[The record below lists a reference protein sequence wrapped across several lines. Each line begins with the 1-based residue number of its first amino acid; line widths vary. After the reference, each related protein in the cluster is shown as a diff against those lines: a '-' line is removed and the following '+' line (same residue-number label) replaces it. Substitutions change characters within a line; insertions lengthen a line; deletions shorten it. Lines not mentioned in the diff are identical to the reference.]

1 MATVAFASLPDLLK
15 GNYSEEKSMKFTKR
29 IFVSILTVVMTAM
42 LVTGCTSS
50 ENTAD
55 TTQPTSKYSIETMNE
70 GKLTIGMEI
79 EYPPFEEYAE
89 DGVTPTG
96 YDIDLAKAIGD
107 KLGLE
112 VEFINTSLDGI
123 LKGIGVNYDCVISAI
138 TITEERKETVLFT
151 DAYIDN
157 YQAVVVPADSDME
170 ITSLNDLD
178 GKTVALQKKSSSDAL
193 IEDMTGKGT
202 ISCTKV
208 AQERVA
214 TCFTQLSNGEVD
226 VALIDSTVADGFV
239 ADSPDEFKI
248 AYLDKTSPEQ
258 FGIAVGK
265 EDTQMQETLNAILD
279 ELEAEGF
286 LEDNY
291 TKWFGSA
298 E

>member
-1 MATVAFASLPDLLK
+1 
-15 GNYSEEKSMKFTKR
+15 MKFAKKFLAT
-29 IFVSILTVVMTAM
+29 ILALTMTAI
-42 LVTGCTSS
+42 LFTGCTSS
-50 ENTAD
+50 EESS
-55 TTQPTSKYSIETMNE
+55 TTVTESKYSIETMNE
-70 GKLTIGMEI
+70 GVLTIGMEI

-107 KLGLE
+107 KLGLK
-112 VEFINTSLDGI
+112 VEFINTALDGI

-138 TITEERKETVLFT
+138 TITEERKVSVLFT

-157 YQAVVVPADSDME
+157 YQAVVVSADSDMK
-170 ITSLNDLD
+170 ISSLNDLD

-239 ADSPDEFKI
+239 ADAPDKFKI

-265 EDTQMQETLNAILD
+265 EDVELQKVLNEILD

-286 LEDNY
+286 LEENY

-298 E
+298 DAE

>member
-1 MATVAFASLPDLLK
+1 MKLTKKFFALILALA
-15 GNYSEEKSMKFTKR
+15 MT
-29 IFVSILTVVMTAM
+29 VSIFA
-42 LVTGCTSS
+42 GCGSS
-50 ENTAD
+50 DSSSNVAETN
-55 TTQPTSKYSIETMNE
+55 SKYSIKTMND

-112 VEFINTSLDGI
+112 VEFINTALDGI

-138 TITEERKETVLFT
+138 TITEERKESVLFT

-157 YQAVVVPADSDME
+157 YQAVVVPANSDLQ

-239 ADSPDEFKI
+239 ADAPDKFKI
-248 AYLDKTSPEQ
+248 AYLDKTAPEQ

-265 EDTQMQETLNAILD
+265 QDTELQKALNEILD

-286 LEDNY
+286 LADNY
-291 TKWFGSA
+291 KKWFGSA

>member
-1 MATVAFASLPDLLK
+1 
-15 GNYSEEKSMKFTKR
+15 MKFTKR
-29 IFVSILTVVMTAM
+29 IFASILAVIMTAM

-50 ENTAD
+50 ENTTD

-178 GKTVALQKKSSSDAL
+178 GKTIALQKKSSSDAL

-202 ISCTKV
+202 ITCTKV

-239 ADSPDEFKI
+239 ADSPDKYKI

-265 EDTQMQETLNAILD
+265 ENTKMQETLNAILD

-286 LEDNY
+286 LEENY

>member
-1 MATVAFASLPDLLK
+1 MKLSKKIIVAFLA
-15 GNYSEEKSMKFTKR
+15 
-29 IFVSILTVVMTAM
+29 IAM
-42 LVTGCTSS
+42 IAMCCVGCGSGSS
-50 ENTAD
+50 STDNTL
-55 TTQPTSKYSIETMNE
+55 PTSKYSIDTMND

-157 YQAVVVPADSDME
+157 YQAVVVPADSDLA

-202 ISCTKV
+202 ITCTKV

-239 ADSPDEFKI
+239 ADSPDKFKI

-265 EDTQMQETLNAILD
+265 EDTKMQEALNEILA
-279 ELEAEGF
+279 ELKSEGF
-286 LEDNY
+286 LEENY

-298 E
+298 K

>member
-1 MATVAFASLPDLLK
+1 MKLTKKFFALILALA
-15 GNYSEEKSMKFTKR
+15 MT
-29 IFVSILTVVMTAM
+29 VSIFA
-42 LVTGCTSS
+42 GCGSS
-50 ENTAD
+50 DSSSNVAETN
-55 TTQPTSKYSIETMNE
+55 SKYSIKTMND

-112 VEFINTSLDGI
+112 VELINTALDGI

-138 TITEERKETVLFT
+138 TITEERKESVLFT

-157 YQAVVVPADSDME
+157 YQAVVVPANSDLQ

-239 ADSPDEFKI
+239 ADAPDKFKI
-248 AYLDKTSPEQ
+248 AYLDKTAPEQ

-265 EDTQMQETLNAILD
+265 QDTELQKALNEILD

-286 LEDNY
+286 LADNY
-291 TKWFGSA
+291 KKWFGSA

>member
-1 MATVAFASLPDLLK
+1 
-15 GNYSEEKSMKFTKR
+15 MKFAKR
-29 IFVSILTVVMTAM
+29 ILASVLTLAMTAM
-42 LVTGCTSS
+42 LFTGCTSS
-50 ENTAD
+50 QESS
-55 TTQPTSKYSIETMNE
+55 TTTTESKYSIKTMNE
-70 GKLTIGMEI
+70 GVLTIGMEI

-96 YDIDLAKAIGD
+96 FDIDLAKAIGD
-107 KLGLE
+107 KLGLK
-112 VEFINTSLDGI
+112 VEFINTALDGI

-138 TITEERKETVLFT
+138 TITEERKESVLFT

-157 YQAVVVPADSDME
+157 YQAVVVPADSDMK

-214 TCFTQLSNGEVD
+214 TCFTQLENGEVD

-239 ADSPDEFKI
+239 ADAPDKFKI
-248 AYLDKTSPEQ
+248 TYLDKTSPEQ

-265 EDTQMQETLNAILD
+265 QDVELQKALNEILA
-279 ELEAEGF
+279 ELEKEGF

-291 TKWFGSA
+291 TKWFGSSDA

>member
-1 MATVAFASLPDLLK
+1 MKLIKKFFALILALA
-15 GNYSEEKSMKFTKR
+15 MT
-29 IFVSILTVVMTAM
+29 VSIFA
-42 LVTGCTSS
+42 GCGSS
-50 ENTAD
+50 DSSSNVAETN
-55 TTQPTSKYSIETMNE
+55 SKYSIKTMND

-112 VEFINTSLDGI
+112 VEFINTALDGI

-138 TITEERKETVLFT
+138 TITEERKESVLFT

-157 YQAVVVPADSDME
+157 YQAVVVPANSDLQ

-239 ADSPDEFKI
+239 ADAPDKFKI
-248 AYLDKTSPEQ
+248 AYLDKTAPEQ

-265 EDTQMQETLNAILD
+265 QDTELQKALNEILD

-286 LEDNY
+286 LADNY
-291 TKWFGSA
+291 KKWFGSA

>member
-1 MATVAFASLPDLLK
+1 MSLPDLLK
-15 GNYSEEKSMKFTKR
+15 GNHSEEKLMKFTKR
-29 IFVSILTVVMTAM
+29 IFTSILAVIMTAM

-50 ENTAD
+50 ENTTD
-55 TTQPTSKYSIETMNE
+55 TTQPASKYSIETMNE

-178 GKTVALQKKSSSDAL
+178 GKTIALQKKSSSDAL

-202 ISCTKV
+202 ITCTKV

-239 ADSPDEFKI
+239 ADSPDKYKI

-265 EDTQMQETLNAILD
+265 ENTKMQETLNAILD

-286 LEDNY
+286 LEENY

>member
-1 MATVAFASLPDLLK
+1 
-15 GNYSEEKSMKFTKR
+15 MKFAKKFLAT
-29 IFVSILTVVMTAM
+29 ILALTMTAI
-42 LVTGCTSS
+42 LFTGCTSS
-50 ENTAD
+50 EESS
-55 TTQPTSKYSIETMNE
+55 TTVTESKYSIETMNE
-70 GKLTIGMEI
+70 GVLTIGMEI

-96 YDIDLAKAIGD
+96 YDIDLAKVIGD
-107 KLGLE
+107 KLGLK
-112 VEFINTSLDGI
+112 VEFINTALDGI

-138 TITEERKETVLFT
+138 TITEERKESVLFT

-157 YQAVVVPADSDME
+157 YQAVVVSADSDMK
-170 ITSLNDLD
+170 ISSLNDLD

-239 ADSPDEFKI
+239 ADAPDKFKI

-265 EDTQMQETLNAILD
+265 EDVELQKVLNEILD

-286 LEDNY
+286 LEENY

-298 E
+298 DAE

>member
-1 MATVAFASLPDLLK
+1 
-15 GNYSEEKSMKFTKR
+15 MKFTKK
-29 IFVSILTVVMTAM
+29 FFAAILAIVMTAI
-42 LVTGCTSS
+42 LVTGCGSS
-50 ENTAD
+50 DSSTD
-55 TTQPTSKYSIETMNE
+55 TTQPASKYSIETMNE

-123 LKGIGVNYDCVISAI
+123 LKGIDVNYDCVISAI
-138 TITEERKETVLFT
+138 TITEERKESVLFT

-178 GKTVALQKKSSSDAL
+178 GKTIALQKKSSSDAL

-239 ADSPDEFKI
+239 ADSPDKFKI
-248 AYLDKTSPEQ
+248 AYLDKTAPEQ

-265 EDTQMQETLNAILD
+265 DNAELQNVLNEILG

-286 LEDNY
+286 LEENY
-291 TKWFGSA
+291 TKWFGGASVA
-298 E
+298 

>member
-1 MATVAFASLPDLLK
+1 MSLPDLLK
-15 GNYSEEKSMKFTKR
+15 GNNSEEKLMKFTKR
-29 IFVSILTVVMTAM
+29 IFTSILAVIMTAM

-50 ENTAD
+50 ENTTD
-55 TTQPTSKYSIETMNE
+55 TTQPASKYSIETMNE

-178 GKTVALQKKSSSDAL
+178 GKTIALQKKSSSDAL

-202 ISCTKV
+202 ITCTKV

-239 ADSPDEFKI
+239 ADSPDKYKI

-265 EDTQMQETLNAILD
+265 ENTKMQETLNAILD

-286 LEDNY
+286 LEENY

>member
-1 MATVAFASLPDLLK
+1 MSLPDLLK
-15 GNYSEEKSMKFTKR
+15 GNHSEEKLMKFTKR
-29 IFVSILTVVMTAM
+29 IFTSILAVIMTAM

-50 ENTAD
+50 ENTTD
-55 TTQPTSKYSIETMNE
+55 TTQPASKYSIETMNE

-157 YQAVVVPADSDME
+157 YQAVVVPANSDME

-178 GKTVALQKKSSSDAL
+178 GKTIALQKKSSSDAL

-202 ISCTKV
+202 ITCTKV

-239 ADSPDEFKI
+239 ADSPDKFKI

-265 EDTQMQETLNAILD
+265 ENTKMQETLNAILD

-286 LEDNY
+286 LEENY

>member
-1 MATVAFASLPDLLK
+1 
-15 GNYSEEKSMKFTKR
+15 MKFTKK
-29 IFVSILTVVMTAM
+29 IFSVILAIVMTAI
-42 LVTGCTSS
+42 LVTGCGSS
-50 ENTAD
+50 DSSTD
-55 TTQPTSKYSIETMNE
+55 TTQPASKYSIETMNE

-123 LKGIGVNYDCVISAI
+123 LKGIDVNYDCVISAI
-138 TITEERKETVLFT
+138 TITEERKESVLFT

-178 GKTVALQKKSSSDAL
+178 GKTIALQKKSSSDAL

-239 ADSPDEFKI
+239 ADSPDKFKI

-265 EDTQMQETLNAILD
+265 DNAELQNVLNEILG

-286 LEDNY
+286 LEENY
-291 TKWFGSA
+291 TKWFGGASVA
-298 E
+298 

>member
-1 MATVAFASLPDLLK
+1 MKLTKKFFALILALA
-15 GNYSEEKSMKFTKR
+15 MT
-29 IFVSILTVVMTAM
+29 VSIFA
-42 LVTGCTSS
+42 GCGSS
-50 ENTAD
+50 DSSSNVAETN
-55 TTQPTSKYSIETMNE
+55 SKYSIKTMND

-112 VEFINTSLDGI
+112 VEFINTALDGI

-138 TITEERKETVLFT
+138 TITAERKESVLFT

-157 YQAVVVPADSDME
+157 YQAVVVPANSDLQ

-214 TCFTQLSNGEVD
+214 TCFTQLANGEVD

-239 ADSPDEFKI
+239 ADAPDKFKI
-248 AYLDKTSPEQ
+248 AYLDKTAPEQ

-265 EDTQMQETLNAILD
+265 QDTELQKALNEILD

-286 LEDNY
+286 LADNY
-291 TKWFGSA
+291 KKWFGSA

>member
-1 MATVAFASLPDLLK
+1 
-15 GNYSEEKSMKFTKR
+15 MKFTKR
-29 IFVSILTVVMTAM
+29 ILACLLSLSMATM
-42 LVTGCTSS
+42 LFSGCGNSS
-50 ENTAD
+50 ENATDVSA
-55 TTQPTSKYSIETMNE
+55 TESAYSIKTLNN
-70 GKLTIGMEI
+70 GTLTIGMEI

-107 KLGLE
+107 KLGLK

-123 LKGIGVNYDCVISAI
+123 LKGIGTNYDCVISAI
-138 TITEERKETVLFT
+138 TITEERKNSVLFT

-157 YQAVVVPADSDME
+157 YQAVVVPADSKIK

-178 GKTVALQKKSSSDAL
+178 GKTIALQKKSSSDAL

-226 VALIDSTVADGFV
+226 IALIDSTVADGFV
-239 ADSPDEFKI
+239 ADSPDKFKI
-248 AYLDKTSPEQ
+248 AYLDTTSPEQ

-265 EDTQMQETLNAILD
+265 KDTELQSALDKILD
-279 ELEAEGF
+279 ELEEEGF
-286 LEDNY
+286 LKDNY
-291 TKWFGSA
+291 AKWFGSA
-298 E
+298 NA

>member
-1 MATVAFASLPDLLK
+1 
-15 GNYSEEKSMKFTKR
+15 MKFTKR
-29 IFVSILTVVMTAM
+29 IFTSILAVIMTAM

-50 ENTAD
+50 ENTTD
-55 TTQPTSKYSIETMNE
+55 TTQPASKYSIETMNE

-178 GKTVALQKKSSSDAL
+178 GKTIALQKKSSSDAL

-202 ISCTKV
+202 ITCTKV

-239 ADSPDEFKI
+239 ADSPDKYKI

-265 EDTQMQETLNAILD
+265 ENTKMQETLNAILD

-286 LEDNY
+286 LEENY

>member
-1 MATVAFASLPDLLK
+1 MKLTKKIIVALLA
-15 GNYSEEKSMKFTKR
+15 
-29 IFVSILTVVMTAM
+29 VAMTAM
-42 LVTGCTSS
+42 CCVGCGSNSGSTDS
-50 ENTAD
+50 
-55 TTQPTSKYSIETMNE
+55 TQPTSKYSVDTMND

-157 YQAVVVPADSDME
+157 YQAVVVPADSDLK

-239 ADSPDEFKI
+239 ADSPDKFKI

-265 EDTQMQETLNAILD
+265 EDTKMQEALNEILA
-279 ELEAEGF
+279 ELKSEGF
-286 LEDNY
+286 LEENY

-298 E
+298 N

>member
-1 MATVAFASLPDLLK
+1 
-15 GNYSEEKSMKFTKR
+15 MKFTKR
-29 IFVSILTVVMTAM
+29 ILACLLSLSMATM
-42 LVTGCTSS
+42 LFSGCGNSS
-50 ENTAD
+50 ENSTDVSA
-55 TTQPTSKYSIETMNE
+55 TESAYSIKTLNN
-70 GKLTIGMEI
+70 GTLTIGMEI

-107 KLGLE
+107 KLGLK

-123 LKGIGVNYDCVISAI
+123 LKGIGTNYDCVISAI
-138 TITEERKETVLFT
+138 TITEERKNSVLFT

-157 YQAVVVPADSDME
+157 YQAVVVPADSKME

-178 GKTVALQKKSSSDAL
+178 GKTIALQKKSSSDAL

-226 VALIDSTVADGFV
+226 IALIDSTVADGFV
-239 ADSPDEFKI
+239 ADSPDKFKI
-248 AYLDKTSPEQ
+248 AYLDTTSPEQ

-265 EDTQMQETLNAILD
+265 NDTELQSALDKILD
-279 ELEAEGF
+279 ELEEEGF
-286 LEDNY
+286 LKDNY
-291 TKWFGSA
+291 AKWFGSA
-298 E
+298 NT

>member
-1 MATVAFASLPDLLK
+1 
-15 GNYSEEKSMKFTKR
+15 MKFTKR
-29 IFVSILTVVMTAM
+29 IFTSILAVIMTAM

-50 ENTAD
+50 ENTTD
-55 TTQPTSKYSIETMNE
+55 TTQPASKYSIETMNE

-96 YDIDLAKAIGD
+96 YDIDLAKAISD

-178 GKTVALQKKSSSDAL
+178 GKTIALQKKSSSDAL

-202 ISCTKV
+202 ITCTKV

-239 ADSPDEFKI
+239 ADSPDKYKI

-265 EDTQMQETLNAILD
+265 ENTKMQETLNAILD

-286 LEDNY
+286 LEENY

>member
-1 MATVAFASLPDLLK
+1 
-15 GNYSEEKSMKFTKR
+15 MKFTKK
-29 IFVSILTVVMTAM
+29 FLACVLALVMITM
-42 LVTGCTSS
+42 LFAGCQSSS
-50 ENTAD
+50 ESATD
-55 TTQPTSKYSIETMNE
+55 STTPTSAYSINTLNE
-70 GKLTIGMEI
+70 GTLTIGMEI

-107 KLGLE
+107 KLGLK
-112 VEFINTSLDGI
+112 VEFINTALDGI
-123 LKGIGVNYDCVISAI
+123 LKGIGTNYDCVISAI
-138 TITEERKETVLFT
+138 TITEERKESVLFT

-178 GKTVALQKKSSSDAL
+178 GKTIALQKKSSSDAL

-214 TCFTQLSNGEVD
+214 TCFTQLANGEVD

-239 ADSPDEFKI
+239 ADSPDKFKI

-265 EDTQMQETLNAILD
+265 EDTELQKALNDILA

-286 LEDNY
+286 LEENY

-298 E
+298 ETE

>member
-1 MATVAFASLPDLLK
+1 MKLTKKFFALILALA
-15 GNYSEEKSMKFTKR
+15 MT
-29 IFVSILTVVMTAM
+29 VSIFA
-42 LVTGCTSS
+42 GCGSS
-50 ENTAD
+50 DSSSNVAETN
-55 TTQPTSKYSIETMNE
+55 SKYSIKTMND

-112 VEFINTSLDGI
+112 VEFINTALDGI

-138 TITEERKETVLFT
+138 TITEERKESVLFT

-157 YQAVVVPADSDME
+157 YQAVVVPANSDLQ

-214 TCFTQLSNGEVD
+214 TCFTQLANGEVD

-239 ADSPDEFKI
+239 ADAPDKFKI
-248 AYLDKTSPEQ
+248 AYLDKTAPEQ

-265 EDTQMQETLNAILD
+265 QDTELQKALNEILD

-286 LEDNY
+286 LADNY
-291 TKWFGSA
+291 KKWFGSA

>member
-1 MATVAFASLPDLLK
+1 
-15 GNYSEEKSMKFTKR
+15 MKFTKR
-29 IFVSILTVVMTAM
+29 IFASILTVVMTAM

-55 TTQPTSKYSIETMNE
+55 TTQPTSKYAIETMNE